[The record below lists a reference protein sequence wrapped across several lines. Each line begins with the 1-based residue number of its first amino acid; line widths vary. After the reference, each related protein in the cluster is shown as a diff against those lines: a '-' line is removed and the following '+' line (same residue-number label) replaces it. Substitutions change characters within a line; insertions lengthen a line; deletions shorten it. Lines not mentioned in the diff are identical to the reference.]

1 MGNDVDM
8 WEMAEICGKW
18 LKHLT
23 NGFINWELTERFW
36 ERAKIYLWN
45 GLDNMGHGLSIWGTA
60 EVCCKWLEYLKY
72 GFDLW

>member
-1 MGNDVDM
+1 MGNGLSIWQTASLIGNWLRDF
-8 WEMAEICGKW
+8 GKG
-18 LKHLT
+18 LK
-23 NGFINWELTERFW
+23 
-36 ERAKIYLWN
+36 YLWN